1 VATDVIRPVDT
12 VEGFA
17 PFNYLARD
25 FKRVI
30 DDEEDLP
37 FATKLGL
44 YMVLKIMDE
53 VISENRKSSKD
64 RKSRTG

>member
-1 VATDVIRPVDT
+1 MATDVITPVNT

-37 FATKLGL
+37 FATKIGL
-44 YMVLKIMDE
+44 YMLVKIMDE

-64 RKSRTG
+64 RKKRAG